1 MAEGRADER
10 EEDDVLLSILTAI
23 QEFIWGPYLLIPL
36 LLASGIYLTAVL
48 SGIQFWTLPHALW
61 LSFVLREETGEREGD
76 ISHFEALSTA
86 LAATIGVGNIAGV
99 ATGIQIGGPGALFWM
114 FVTGVLGMAAKYSEA
129 LLGVKYRTRDA
140 IGEQSGGPM
149 FYLRQG
155 FAERGMS
162 GLGTVLGYSFAI
174 FGAIA
179 AFGIGNMSQANSVS
193 VQLHDTWGVPL
204 WLTGVVM
211 VVLLGAV
218 ALGGIKSI
226 GRFAGVVVPF
236 MCIAFI
242 VSNVVVLFVV
252 ADRIPGALVEIVT
265 EAFTGT
271 AATGGF
277 VGSTVLLAI
286 QLGFARGIFSNESGL
301 GTGAIAAA
309 AARTDQPVR
318 QAMVSM
324 TQTFVDTV
332 VMLTLTGLMIVATGA
347 WKAEGVAGPTMTSLA
362 IATGFGEI
370 SPSLAPWGGYVVAIG
385 VVFFAFCT
393 VLGWSYYGE
402 RCMDFLFGRAAVMP
416 YRAVFILFVFVG
428 AVLELEVVWVFSD
441 IANGLMALPNLVGLL
456 VLSPV
461 VIAETRRYFANP
473 RWRDAEATY
482 EEAPPRA

>member
-1 MAEGRADER
+1 M
-10 EEDDVLLSILTAI
+10 LLTILTAI

-61 LSFVLREETGEREGD
+61 LSFVMREESGEREGD
-76 ISHFEALSTA
+76 ITHFEALSTA

-99 ATGIQIGGPGALFWM
+99 ATGIGIGGPGALFWM

-129 LLGVKYRTRDA
+129 LLGVKYRRPDDA
-140 IGEQSGGPM
+140 GEQSGGPM

-155 FAERGMS
+155 FAERGMA
-162 GLGTVLGYSFAI
+162 GLGTVLGFAFAI

-193 VQLHDTWGVPL
+193 VQLHDTFGVPL

-211 VVLLGAV
+211 VILLGAV

-226 GRFAGVVVPF
+226 GRFAAVVVPF
-236 MCIAFI
+236 MCVAFI
-242 VSNVVVLFVV
+242 VSNVVVLVVV
-252 ADRIPGALVEIVT
+252 ADRIPGALLEVVT

-277 VGSTVLLAI
+277 VGSTVVLAI

-309 AARTDQPVR
+309 AAKTDQPVR

-362 IATGFGEI
+362 ISTGFGEI
-370 SPSLAPWGGYVVAIG
+370 SPSLAPWGSYVVAVG

-402 RCMDFLFGRAAVMP
+402 RCMDFLFGRRAVMP

-428 AVLELEVVWVFSD
+428 AVLELEVVWIFSD

-473 RWRDAEATY
+473 RWREAEVTY
-482 EEAPPRA
+482 EETPRGRR